1 MDSHSTEP
9 FSTPTGD
16 APPVPLAGGYLCS
29 PALLLH
35 AKTLGPAPMA
45 IAAAHAEHVLQSV
58 AWAAAFDLIEPILVG
73 DAGWLTTAMPR
84 HGLSLANCRIVPAA
98 DEAEAA
104 RIAVALVAEGTAQ
117 ILMKG
122 HLHTDALMRAVL
134 DPVTGLRRGDRL
146 SHVFAMRWPGR
157 ARDLL
162 ITDAALN
169 VAPDRKTTVQIVR
182 HAIRVARAL
191 GIAHP
196 RIAMLS
202 ASEVINLAMPSS
214 VAAGDFVASFR
225 DEAEASGCSIAGPLA
240 LDVALSA
247 ASASLKGLEHDAV
260 AGRADILVV
269 PNIETGN
276 ALFKALVHLLN
287 ATAAGLV
294 LGATV
299 PIVLTSRADPVEAK
313 LASIA
318 LARIVTAMP
327 PAPA

>member
-1 MDSHSTEP
+1 MDSHLMDSFP
-9 FSTPTGD
+9 MPTGD
-16 APPVPLAGGYLCS
+16 APPMHRAGGYLCS
-29 PALLLH
+29 PALLLR
-35 AKTLGPAPMA
+35 AKALGPAPMA

-58 AWAAAFDLIEPILVG
+58 SWAASFDLIEPILVG
-73 DAGWLTTAMPR
+73 DADWLTAAMPR
-84 HGLSLANCRIVPAA
+84 HGLSLANCRIVPAVG
-98 DEAEAA
+98 EAEAA
-104 RIAVALVAEGTAQ
+104 RLAVALVADGTAE

-134 DPVTGLRRGDRL
+134 EPMAGLRGGDRL

-162 ITDAALN
+162 ITDSALN
-169 VAPDRKTTVQIVR
+169 VAPDRKTTLQIVR

-191 GIAHP
+191 GIVHP

-202 ASEVINLAMPSS
+202 ASEVISPAMPSS
-214 VAAGDFVASFR
+214 VAAGEFVAAFR
-225 DEAEASGCSIAGPLA
+225 DEAVASGCSIAGPLA
-240 LDVALSA
+240 LDVALSP
-247 ASASLKGLEHDAV
+247 ASALLKGLERDAV

-327 PAPA
+327 PAPD